1 MGSRGIKLIAVTLF
15 VLALAGASA
24 LLAPEAQA
32 AGNCHCGPQKTTNVD
47 YGRGYTCTQATN
59 NLKTRL
65 DSQVFCAF
73 GLCGK
78 TLVITSECHAY
89 SASQVEVNG
98 YYQYTC
104 NICLD

>member
-1 MGSRGIKLIAVTLF
+1 MRSRRTKIIAITLF

-24 LLAPEAQA
+24 LIAPEAQA
-32 AGNCHCGPQKTTNVD
+32 IGSCHCGRQKTTNVD
-47 YGRGYTCTQATN
+47 WERGYTCTQATN

-89 SASQVEVNG
+89 SANQVVDG